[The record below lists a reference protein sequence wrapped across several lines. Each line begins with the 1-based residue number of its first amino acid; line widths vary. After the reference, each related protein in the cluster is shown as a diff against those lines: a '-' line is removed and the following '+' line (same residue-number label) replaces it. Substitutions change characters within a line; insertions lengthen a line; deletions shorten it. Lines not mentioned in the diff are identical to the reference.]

1 MTGAYC
7 PMCRNQGSPRVVALR
22 DNVDCYCM
30 MGHRMPH
37 STFNA
42 MNPEMIK
49 PDVIFQPG
57 PGDVKIEVW
66 CNQEAY
72 MKAKE
77 SLGGRFHP
85 TIASIIRCCMAGD
98 PVIVDG
104 QQAAEL
110 RKLGIRNGQEMLV
123 AAKENKELA
132 GQLQNMTDKV
142 IEWENRVAGALAHSL

>member
-1 MTGAYC
+1 
-7 PMCRNQGSPRVVALR
+7 MCRNQGSPKVVALR

-37 STFNA
+37 AQFNS

-49 PDVIFQPG
+49 PDVVFQPG

-72 MKAKE
+72 IRAKE

-85 TIASIIRCCMAGD
+85 TIASIIRSCMAGE
-98 PVIVDG
+98 PVLIDG

-110 RKLGIRNGQEMLV
+110 RKMGIRNGAEMLA
-123 AAKENKELA
+123 AAKQNLELA
-132 GQLQNMTDKV
+132 GQNETLSQKN
-142 IEWENRVAGALAHSL
+142 IEWENRIAGAMANMS